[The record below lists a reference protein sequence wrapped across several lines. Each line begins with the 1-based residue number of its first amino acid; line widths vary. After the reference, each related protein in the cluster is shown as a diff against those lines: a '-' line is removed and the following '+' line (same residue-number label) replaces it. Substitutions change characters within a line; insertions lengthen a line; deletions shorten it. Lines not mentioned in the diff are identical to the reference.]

1 MLFWGIRNNR
11 LPEHIQIALGIL
23 FIRNNTDG
31 GEKMREN
38 KHTGRGELPY
48 VPEGALRGRSEC
60 AAYMVNRRTLE
71 DAMREGVTLEAMCT
85 MCDGETMQLSVELP
99 DGIHGIIPREEA
111 CYAMFGEE
119 IKDIAIITRVGKPVQ
134 FKIMDIRSG
143 DGGQTIAYLS
153 RRAAQE
159 ECAAFYVSRL
169 ERGDIIPA
177 RITHL
182 EPFGAF
188 CDIGC
193 GLVSLLTVDKI
204 SVSRISHPADRFRV
218 GEFTSVV
225 VHSIADDGRIYLTH
239 RELLGTWEENAAEF
253 APGQTVTG
261 IIRSIEDYGVFVELA
276 PNLAG
281 LAELCDGVNPGET
294 CSVYI
299 KSIIPER
306 MKVKLVLIDTCGPA
320 ALTPCRYFID
330 TERVDHI
337 SRWVYSPEGSSKTV
351 MTDFTEA
358 VAAVKR

>member
-1 MLFWGIRNNR
+1 
-11 LPEHIQIALGIL
+11 
-23 FIRNNTDG
+23 
-31 GEKMREN
+31 MREN
-38 KHTGRGELPY
+38 KYSGKGGTPY
-48 VPEGALRGRSEC
+48 VPEGALMGRSEC
-60 AAYMVNRRTLE
+60 TAYMRNRRTLE

-85 MCDGETMQLSVELP
+85 MCDGATMQLSVDLP

-134 FKIMDIRSG
+134 FKIMDIRSD
-143 DGGQTIAYLS
+143 DGERTIAYLS

-159 ECAAFYVSRL
+159 ECAACYISRL
-169 ERGDIIPA
+169 ERGDIIPS

-204 SVSRISHPADRFRV
+204 SVSRISHPSDRFRV

-225 VHSIADDGRIYLTH
+225 VHSISDSGRIYLTH
-239 RELLGTWEENAAEF
+239 RELLGTWEENAAAF
-253 APGQTVTG
+253 SPGQTVTG
-261 IIRSIEDYGVFVELA
+261 IIRSVEDYGVFVELS

-281 LAELCDGVNPGET
+281 LAELCDSVTPGEV

-306 MKVKLVLIDTCGPA
+306 MKIKLVLIDTCGPA
-320 ALTPCRYFID
+320 TVAPCRYFVD
-330 TERVDHI
+330 TESVDHI
-337 SRWVYSPEGSSKTV
+337 SRWVYSPECSGKTV
-351 MTDFTEA
+351 MTDFTEE

>member
-1 MLFWGIRNNR
+1 
-11 LPEHIQIALGIL
+11 
-23 FIRNNTDG
+23 
-31 GEKMREN
+31 MREN
-38 KHTGRGELPY
+38 KYTGRENTPY
-48 VPEGALRGRSEC
+48 VPEGALMGLAEC
-60 AAYMVNRRTLE
+60 AAYMKSRRTLE

-85 MCDGETMQLSVELP
+85 MCDGATMQLSVDLP

-111 CYAMFGEE
+111 CFAMFGEE

-143 DGGQTIAYLS
+143 DGGVVAYLS

-159 ECAAFYVSRL
+159 ECASCYISHL

-177 RITHL
+177 KITHL

-225 VHSIADDGRIYLTH
+225 VHSISDSGRIYLTH

-253 APGQTVTG
+253 SPGQTVTG
-261 IIRSIEDYGVFVELA
+261 IIRSVEDYGVFVELS

-281 LAELCDGVNPGET
+281 LAELCDGVVPGEA

-306 MKVKLVLIDTCGPA
+306 MKIKLVLIDTCGSA
-320 ALTPCRYFID
+320 TVTPCRYFID
-330 TERVDHI
+330 TKHVDHI
-337 SRWVYSPEGSSKTV
+337 SRWVYSPECSGKTV
-351 MTDFTEA
+351 MTDFTEEVA
-358 VAAVKR
+358 VVRR